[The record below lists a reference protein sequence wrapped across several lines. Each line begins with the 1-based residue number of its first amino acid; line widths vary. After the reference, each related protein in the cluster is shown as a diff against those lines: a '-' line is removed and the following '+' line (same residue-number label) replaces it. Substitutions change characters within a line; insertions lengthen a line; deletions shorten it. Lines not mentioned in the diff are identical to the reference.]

1 MNPMDLSI
9 LIAHFIHRYGADI
22 FACSTVWDNH
32 WSEGND
38 GFVNSDVKQLLTA
51 KTATA

>member
-1 MNPMDLSI
+1 MKPMELSSI
-9 LIAHFIHRYGADI
+9 IAHFIHRYGDDT

-38 GFVNSDVKQLLTA
+38 GVVNRDVKQLL
-51 KTATA
+51 ATKSATD

>member
-1 MNPMDLSI
+1 MKPMDLSSI
-9 LIAHFIHRYGADI
+9 IAHFIHRYGDDT
-22 FACSTVWDNH
+22 FASSTVWDNH

-38 GFVNSDVKQLLTA
+38 GFVNSDVKQLFTA